1 MEIQPTAYRLENCLT
16 HRVFEDSGWL
26 MADPEDSR
34 PSLVRT
40 IYDKKQIEFKSPDY
54 GIYKFSD
61 WLPVHRMLKGS
72 CAPVTYKSQGLARKL
87 GLSNLYITFSGWWPE
102 KGAFMNTCSFKETEA
117 YSVCA
122 RLPKDNNKVLVV
134 ASAGNTARAFSQV

>member
-16 HRVFEDSGWL
+16 HRVFEDTGWL

-34 PSLVRT
+34 PSLLRT

-72 CAPVTYKSQGLARKL
+72 CATVTYKS
-87 GLSNLYITFSGWWPE
+87 
-102 KGAFMNTCSFKETEA
+102 
-117 YSVCA
+117 
-122 RLPKDNNKVLVV
+122 
-134 ASAGNTARAFSQV
+134 